1 MLGSTSMASFKSP
14 TSNGLVPPPPE
25 PTADE
30 SPEGVDRTLVR
41 WMLSLTPDQ
50 RLDALQAFADSVW
63 ALRNARRT

>member
-1 MLGSTSMASFKSP
+1 MADSP
-14 TSNGLVPPPPE
+14 RLAPLTTDDRLDPM
-25 PTADE
+25 TDE

-63 ALRNARRT
+63 AFRDARRT